1 MSLKNIS
8 RRQLLATTGSIGLM
22 AIAGCTTQQEAE
34 THDDHAGHDEKD
46 HAAPAVTAGVSM
58 ADLPPLEGSLTMY
71 SGRKESLVGELFVM
85 IQDKYPK
92 LDLEIRYDKSTELA
106 NQIRVEG
113 KNTPA
118 DVFYTVST
126 GALGLLKNEG
136 MTVPVNADVIAAGRE
151 GYLDPEGH
159 WIGTSGRLRC
169 IAYNTKEIDAS
180 VIPKSI
186 FDLPK
191 VEALKDKMGWAPT
204 YGSHADFVTCMRYL
218 HGDDKTLQ
226 WLKDMKAAGVKTYA
240 KESNVSEAILAGE
253 ILAGPVNHYYPMRVK
268 NDPTG
273 HSYGSGSHIELA
285 FTENDA
291 GVFMNVAG
299 ATIVKN
305 PRQNYELASNFIR
318 HLLST
323 EAQQFFIGNMKFEY
337 PMIPGLEADSR
348 LPKLSEQKTPEVDL
362 VKFASQ
368 DINETVALQE
378 KAGVL

>member
-1 MSLKNIS
+1 
-8 RRQLLATTGSIGLM
+8 
-22 AIAGCTTQQEAE
+22 
-34 THDDHAGHDEKD
+34 
-46 HAAPAVTAGVSM
+46 
-58 ADLPPLEGSLTMY
+58 MY

-92 LDLEIRYDKSTELA
+92 FDLDIRYDKSTALA

-136 MTVPVNADVIAAGRE
+136 MTVPVNADVISAGRE

-169 IAYNTKEIDAS
+169 IAYNTNEVDAS
-180 VIPKSI
+180 IIPKSI

-204 YGSHADFVTCMRYL
+204 YGSHADFITCMRYL
-218 HGDDKTLQ
+218 HGKEKTLQ

-240 KESNVSEAILAGE
+240 KESNVTEAILAGE
-253 ILAGPVNHYYPMRVK
+253 IHAGPVNHYYPMRVK
-268 NDPTG
+268 NDPNG

-291 GVFMNVAG
+291 GAFMNVAG
-299 ATIVKN
+299 ATIIKN
-305 PRQNYELASNFIR
+305 PRQNYALASNFIR

-323 EAQQFFIGNMKFEY
+323 EAQNFFIGNMKFEY
-337 PMIPGLEADSR
+337 PMIPGLEADPR

-378 KAGVL
+378 EAGVL